1 MIVVL
6 TKTRDVHA
14 DEVEA
19 RLRSR
24 GAAFVRFDPRDAG
37 ITPIAVERDGRMRL
51 GAIDLDEVSAVWLR
65 RPGAPRA
72 GPDVDD
78 AAMRRYVELELELLV
93 DGIWESLDC
102 AWLPGRYPEIR
113 RADHKLGQL
122 RLASELGFV
131 VPPSLITN
139 DAREL
144 VRFFEEQGGALISK
158 LASPAVFWT
167 EPRVAIRYTQIVT
180 LADLGYATQTLRHA
194 PMLFQ
199 KRIDK
204 ALEVRVTVVGDR
216 VFAAEIDTQRNART
230 VVDSRTDF
238 STTHYDVHALPSSI
252 EARCRTLTRRSGLS
266 YSTIDLIVTPEGDYV
281 FLELNPNGQY
291 LWIEQRTGL
300 AISDAIADLL
310 IDCEVRH
317 DQRSRHAI

>member
-1 MIVVL
+1 VIVVL
-6 TKTRDVHA
+6 SNTNDVHA
-14 DEVEA
+14 DAVEE

-24 GAAFVRFDPRDAG
+24 GAAFVRFDPREAG
-37 ITPIAVERDGRMRL
+37 TTPIALEHDGRARL
-51 GAIDLDEVSAVWLR
+51 GTIDLDDISAVWLR
-65 RPGAPRA
+65 RPGAPQA
-72 GPDVDD
+72 GPDVED
-78 AAMRRYVELELELLV
+78 AMRRYVALELDLV
-93 DGIWESLDC
+93 IDGIWESLDC

-122 RLASELGFV
+122 RLAGELGFV

-139 DAREL
+139 DARAL
-144 VRFFEEQGGALISK
+144 VDFFEAHGGAVIGK

-167 EPRVAIRYTQIVT
+167 EPRVAVRYTQIVT
-180 LADLGYATQTLRHA
+180 LADLGYATSTLRHA

-204 ALEVRVTVVGDR
+204 ALEIRVTVVGDR

-230 VVDSRTDF
+230 AVDSRNDF
-238 STTHYDVHALPSSI
+238 SGTHYDVHALPASI

-266 YSTIDLIVTPEGDYV
+266 YSTIDLIVTPQGDYV

-300 AISDAIADLL
+300 PISDAIAEML
-310 IDCEVRH
+310 ITHEVRH
-317 DQRSRHAI
+317 GQCSCHAS